1 MSVVLV
7 RLFQPS
13 LTLQPPSV
21 AATIRRLLVASH
33 PSVHATPTYIPIS
46 LKRKIGRGSPNI
58 FVPITAAMRP
68 NYWNAAADIVKP
80 RRRKSASATGELLSQ
95 TDPEYLRDLFTRLG
109 LANPQCE

>member
-1 MSVVLV
+1 LRSNHPLHGY
-7 RLFQPS
+7 S
-13 LTLQPPSV
+13 LDPETLQS
-21 AATIRRLLVASH
+21 RDWRSQE
-33 PSVHATPTYIPIS
+33 S
-46 LKRKIGRGSPNI
+46 LPKRKIGRGSPNI

-95 TDPEYLRDLFTRLG
+95 TDLEYLRDLFTRLG